1 MPSTR
6 LLKPIVFVLCLV
18 PFVALAAAALLN
30 QLGANPIQEITHVT
44 GDWTLRFVLIT
55 LAVTPLR
62 RLTGW
67 NALIKYRRMLGLYAF
82 FYALMHFGTYIVLD
96 QFFAWDLIGKDIA
109 KRPFITVGFLG
120 FMAMVPLALTSTTGW
135 IRRLGGKRWQQL
147 HRLVYLTGVAGVVH
161 YLWLVKSDKT
171 RPATYGLVL
180 AVLLGLRVWY
190 ALRKTPLR
198 AVRAGRAGR
207 AEAASSTSA

>member
-18 PFVALAAAALLN
+18 PFVALAAAALLD
-30 QLGANPIQEITHVT
+30 QLGANPIQEITHIT
-44 GDWTLRFVLIT
+44 GDWTIRFVLIT

-67 NALIKYRRMLGLYAF
+67 NVLIKYRRMLGLFAF

-96 QFFAWDLIGKDIA
+96 QFFAWDLIGKDIV

-120 FMAMVPLALTSTTGW
+120 FVAMVPLALTSTTGW

-147 HRLVYLTGVAGVVH
+147 HRLIYLTGVSAVVH

-171 RPATYGLVL
+171 RPATYGVIL

-190 ALRKTPLR
+190 AWRKTPPLR
-198 AVRAGRAGR
+198 AVRAERAQT
-207 AEAASSTSA
+207 ASSTS

>member
-1 MPSTR
+1 MRGTR
-6 LLKPIVFVLCLV
+6 LLKPIVFLAALA
-18 PFVALAAAALLN
+18 PFVTLAAMALLD
-30 QLGANPIQEITHVT
+30 QLGANPIAEITHVT

-55 LAVTPLR
+55 LTVTPLR

-67 NALIKYRRMLGLYAF
+67 NALIKYRRMLGLFAF
-82 FYALMHFGTYIVLD
+82 FYGVMHFGTYIVLD

-120 FMAMVPLALTSTTGW
+120 FVAMLPLALTSTTGW

-147 HRLVYLTGVAGVVH
+147 HRLIYVTAVAGVVH
-161 YLWLVKSDKT
+161 YLWLVKSDRS
-171 RPATYGLVL
+171 RPTAYGAVL

-190 ALRKTPLR
+190 AWQRRRTPVR
-198 AVRAGRAGR
+198 AVRA
-207 AEAASSTSA
+207 ETASPVS